1 MRKNREIKMI
11 FILLAVFFTLFL
23 ALPMIMVLGQSF
35 TVDGQNGI
43 TFSNYAEHVRAVF
56 EDNTLFGVY
65 TNSLMVAVITALA
78 GTLLSYGA
86 ALVTARSTVS
96 GKIKSAIESI
106 AFVTNTIPGMVIGLA
121 YLFAF
126 TGTSLQNTFAI
137 LIICNIVHFFSTPY
151 LMMKNSLS
159 KMNAS
164 WETTAMLMG
173 DNWIK
178 TIMRVVTPNAIST
191 LLEVF
196 SYYFVNAM
204 VTVSAVIFLA
214 GARTMVITTKIKEL
228 QYFNKYN
235 EIFVLS
241 LLILLTNLIGR
252 ELFRKLAE
260 ASRRKENRTNM
271 NKKIKK
277 MNFKKVAAFTLAA
290 AVTVTGVS
298 LTGCGG
304 SSEDQVII
312 YSNADDEAVEA
323 MKNALDSNGY
333 EGQYMFQTFGTSEL
347 GGKLLA
353 EGKDIEADLVTM
365 STFYT
370 ESAQE
375 QNSMFLDL
383 DFDADTIDE
392 FPAYC
397 APITSQEGTIIV
409 NTEMLE
415 EHDLPMPESL
425 KDLADP
431 VYKGYVSVTDIASSS
446 TAWLLIQAL
455 VSEYGQDGAKEV
467 LTGIYENAGDHIED
481 SGSAPLKKV
490 RAGEVAV
497 GFGLRQQ
504 AVADKEDGLPID
516 FVDPAEGNFS
526 LTESVAVVDKGDK
539 TNEKAMKMAQCIIE
553 NGREELQSYYPNALY
568 NGEET
573 DAANQSANPKVF
585 PEKLTV
591 DLLEK
596 HQQLS
601 EECK

>member
-106 AFVTNTIPGMVIGLA
+106 ALVTNTIPGMVIGLA

-191 LLEVF
+191 LLEIF

-375 QNSMFLDL
+375 QNSMFLNL

>member
-1 MRKNREIKMI
+1 M
-11 FILLAVFFTLFL
+11 
-23 ALPMIMVLGQSF
+23 
-35 TVDGQNGI
+35 
-43 TFSNYAEHVRAVF
+43 EHVRAVF

-446 TAWLLIQAL
+446 TAWLPIQAL

>member
-1 MRKNREIKMI
+1 MRKNREIKVI
-11 FILLAVFFTLFL
+11 FILLAVFFTVFL